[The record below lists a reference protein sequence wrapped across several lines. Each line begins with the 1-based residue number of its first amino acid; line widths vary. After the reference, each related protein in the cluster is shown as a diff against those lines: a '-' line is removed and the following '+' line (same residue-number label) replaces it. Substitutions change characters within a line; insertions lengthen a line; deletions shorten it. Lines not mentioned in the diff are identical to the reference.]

1 MLTPEERSDC
11 IRRIVSFP
19 KRLTE
24 LVVNLT
30 DEQLN
35 TPYRE
40 GGWTV
45 RQVVHHLA
53 DSHLNAYTRTRLA
66 LTEEHPT
73 IKPYDQDAWANQDD
87 YALPLEPSLQILQGV
102 HIRWS
107 VILTGITDKQYARTL
122 YHPDNGTMTI
132 DDVLYSYAR
141 HGDAHL
147 QQIQDLC
154 IRMGWYP

>member
-1 MLTPEERSDC
+1 MLTPEERLSC
-11 IRRIVSFP
+11 IERIASLPNRLNTLVSG
-19 KRLTE
+19 
-24 LVVNLT
+24 LT

-87 YALPLEPSLQILQGV
+87 YKLPLESSLKILEGV
-102 HIRWS
+102 HFRWT
-107 VILTGITDKQYARTL
+107 VIWEGVTDKQYSRTL
-122 YHPDNGTMTI
+122 HHPDNGTMSL
-132 DDVLYSYAR
+132 DDVLQSYAN
-141 HGDAHL
+141 HGDNHL
-147 QQIQDLC
+147 RQIQHL
-154 IRMGWYP
+154 RSREGW